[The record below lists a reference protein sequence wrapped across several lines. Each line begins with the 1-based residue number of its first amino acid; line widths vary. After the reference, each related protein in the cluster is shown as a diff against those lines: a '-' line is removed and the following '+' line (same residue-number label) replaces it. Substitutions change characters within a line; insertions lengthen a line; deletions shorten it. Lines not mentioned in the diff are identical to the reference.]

1 MNDLR
6 LLLGLV
12 GGLLSQLSACS
23 LVTTLDDVCACS
35 WQEDVVNG
43 LASSIASCQ
52 IPSGAGGWALERRS
66 ICLAI
71 DAPLTMISE
80 AGGDTNSLKAPVVHY
95 ILVTSFY
102 LPCY

>member
-6 LLLGLV
+6 LQLG
-12 GGLLSQLSACS
+12 GGRTISLSGCS
-23 LVTTLDDVCACS
+23 LVITLDDVSAAS
-35 WQEDVVNG
+35 SQDDVVNW

-80 AGGDTNSLKAPVVHY
+80 ASGGENVEGSCRLSGH
-95 ILVTSFY
+95 
-102 LPCY
+102 

>member
-12 GGLLSQLSACS
+12 GGLLSQLSGCS
-23 LVTTLDDVCACS
+23 LVTTLDDVSAASC
-35 WQEDVVNG
+35 QEDVVNG
-43 LASSIASCQ
+43 LLASSIASCQ

-71 DAPLTMISE
+71 DAPL
-80 AGGDTNSLKAPVVHY
+80 P
-95 ILVTSFY
+95 
-102 LPCY
+102 